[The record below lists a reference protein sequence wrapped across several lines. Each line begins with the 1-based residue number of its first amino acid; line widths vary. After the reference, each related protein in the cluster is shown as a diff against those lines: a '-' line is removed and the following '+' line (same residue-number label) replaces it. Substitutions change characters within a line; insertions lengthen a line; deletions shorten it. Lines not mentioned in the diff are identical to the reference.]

1 MNRYGGAHARVFGE
15 QEPRVERHVVG
26 HEHAAGKQVTQ
37 FMCDAFEIRRVQ
49 QIARGDMVHPGGTDT
64 AIHMNQ
70 RLMLVFERTVRSH
83 VHQADL
89 NGPIAFRRTQSR
101 GFEINHRESLI
112 HCSSSHTLYS
122 SVKQGKGIIEKGW
135 NP

>member
-1 MNRYGGAHARVFGE
+1 M
-15 QEPRVERHVVG
+15 G

-70 RLMLVFERTVRSH
+70 RLMLVFERAPSGATCTKPISMARSPF
-83 VHQADL
+83 AGL
-89 NGPIAFRRTQSR
+89 NPVVSKSTTA
-101 GFEINHRESLI
+101 
-112 HCSSSHTLYS
+112 
-122 SVKQGKGIIEKGW
+122 